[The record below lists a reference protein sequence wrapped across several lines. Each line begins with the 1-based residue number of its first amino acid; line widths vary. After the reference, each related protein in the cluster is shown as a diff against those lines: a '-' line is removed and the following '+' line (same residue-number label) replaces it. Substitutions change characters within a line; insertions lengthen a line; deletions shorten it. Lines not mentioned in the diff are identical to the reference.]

1 MSEEEK
7 KIIDRINRS
16 YDDNTQYVEASAKD
30 WNCIVDLI
38 YKNQKEIEE
47 LKKPKYII
55 DCKTNTI
62 TKLTNDFIS
71 KDKIREKIKELE
83 AMSVSQDIYYD
94 DIKEMFEELLEE
106 K

>member
-30 WNCIVDLI
+30 WNCIVHLI
-38 YKNQKEIEE
+38 RNQQKEIEEKNTIIMAGAKKVKQLEKEIEE
-47 LKKPKYII
+47 LKKQNYE
-55 DCKTNTI
+55 
-62 TKLTNDFIS
+62 FV
-71 KDKIREKIKELE
+71 KELKPRVQIDDTE
-83 AMSVSQDIYYD
+83 DIERNYE
-94 DIKEMFEELLEE
+94 IILAKT